1 MKIEELEKSDYGNT
15 SSINID
21 GRPVLF
27 YSDAFY
33 KGEPVGVG
41 VWELDNDQ
49 CLSAIINNEDG
60 EKMYLNKIDSN
71 DLELSGSAYEL
82 ENLFDNFLKKSRL

>member
-1 MKIEELEKSDYGNT
+1 MKIEDLEKSDYGNT
-15 SSINID
+15 NSINID
-21 GRPVLF
+21 KIPVLF

-41 VWELDNDQ
+41 VWELDKDQ

-60 EKMYLNKIDSN
+60 EKIYLNKINSN
-71 DLELSGSAYEL
+71 DLEMSGPAYEL
-82 ENLFDNFLKKSRL
+82 ENLFENFLKKSRL

>member
-33 KGEPVGVG
+33 KGQPVGVG
-41 VWELDNDQ
+41 VWELDNDL
-49 CLSAIINNEDG
+49 CLSAIINNQDG
-60 EKMYLNKIDSN
+60 EKIYLNKIDSK
-71 DLELSGSAYEL
+71 DLEMSGSLREL
-82 ENLFDNFLKKSRL
+82 EILFENFLNKSRL

>member
-15 SSINID
+15 STINID
-21 GRPVLF
+21 VRSVLF

-41 VWELDNDQ
+41 VWDLDNDQ
-49 CLSAIINNEDG
+49 CLSAIVNDEDG
-60 EKMYLNKIDSN
+60 EKIYLNKIDSK
-71 DLELSGSAYEL
+71 DLEMSGPAYEL
-82 ENLFDNFLKKSRL
+82 EKLFENFLTKSRP

>member
-1 MKIEELEKSDYGNT
+1 MKIEDLEKSDYGNT
-15 SSINID
+15 STINSD
-21 GRPVLF
+21 VRTVLF

-41 VWELDNDQ
+41 VWDLDNDQ

>member
-33 KGEPVGVG
+33 KAQPVGVG
-41 VWELDNDQ
+41 VWELDNDL

-60 EKMYLNKIDSN
+60 EKIYLNKIDSK
-71 DLELSGSAYEL
+71 DLEMSAPAYEL
-82 ENLFDNFLKKSRL
+82 EQLFEKFLEKSRL